1 MMFTKALDLLTETEK
16 KVKEVENAQ
25 FKLRMALA
33 AIAEIEKGAQASL
46 RLLVPD
52 ASGQG
57 FAQMDIDG
65 VLESDLLTDYV
76 RERLEATAK
85 FSYMTLLGFKG
96 DPEAI
101 AAEDKENEVKIP
113 DRLKKDPE
121 LPKVLTLETPE
132 TVPAELP
139 DLPAKIR
146 GEHGKLVVNEKLLSK
161 LYFKDGKSAKQI
173 AAETGLAESCVFNH
187 LKKLRAEKEQAAKE
201 CVRR

>member
-65 VLESDLLTDYV
+65 VLESDLLTGYV
-76 RERLEATAK
+76 KERLEKTAK
-85 FSYMTLLGFKG
+85 LSYMTLLNFNGEESKTV
-96 DPEAI
+96 
-101 AAEDKENEVKIP
+101 AAEAKPDAVTIP

-121 LPKVLTLETPE
+121 PPKVLTLETPE
-132 TVPAELP
+132 TVPEDQP
-139 DLPAKIR
+139 GKIIENGR
-146 GEHGKLVVNEKLLSK
+146 KVANVALIEK
-161 LYFKDGKSAKQI
+161 LYFKDGKSARQI
-173 AAETGLAESCVFNH
+173 AAELELAESCVFNH
-187 LKKLRAEKEQAAKE
+187 LKKLKAEKEQAAKE

>member
-1 MMFTKALDLLTETEK
+1 MNFTKALDLLMESEK
-16 KVKEVENAQ
+16 RVKEVEAAQ
-25 FKLRMALA
+25 YKLRMSLS
-33 AIAEIEKGAQASL
+33 AIAEIEKGARASL
-46 RLLVPD
+46 RLIVPAGDNND
-52 ASGQG
+52 AI
-57 FAQMDIDG
+57 MNIDG

-96 DPEAI
+96 DPEAK

-146 GEHGKLVVNEKLLSK
+146 GEHGKLVVNEKLLEK
-161 LYFKDGKSAKQI
+161 MYFKDGKSAKQI